1 MVSSTDIAQRII
13 EAILAQ
19 RLAPGTRL
27 GEQNLSMLFD
37 CSRTLVR
44 EALVRLATRGIV
56 TVSSRR
62 GWYVVQPSH
71 DEAREA
77 FEARRV
83 IETGLIRRTG
93 PVDKAAVKR
102 LKQHLKRE
110 QDALKGDDVG
120 QRSYLLGDFHVCLA
134 ECLGNQLLADTLR
147 DYTAR
152 TTLIAM
158 LYQSTHD
165 AVQSCQDHVA
175 IVEALERGDVAQAER
190 LMEEHIGQVQA
201 ALRLAP
207 TNDPLANLREA
218 LAPLSPAPR
227 APKGRAAAKDAPA
240 DLPHWL
246 ADDFLRAV
254 AMLLMAWA
262 WARIGTAP
270 GADTARWQTAQNG
283 FWRWVWPEFGMRLA
297 MLDASL
303 GTA

>member
-1 MVSSTDIAQRII
+1 
-13 EAILAQ
+13 
-19 RLAPGTRL
+19 
-27 GEQNLSMLFD
+27 MLFD

-44 EALVRLATRGIV
+44 EALVRLAARGIV
-56 TVSSRR
+56 TVSARR

-93 PVDKAAVKR
+93 PVDKAAIKR
-102 LKQHLKRE
+102 LKQHLKQE

-147 DYTAR
+147 DFTAR

-175 IVEALERGDVAQAER
+175 IVEALSRGDVAQAER

-207 TNDPLANLREA
+207 VNDPLADLREA
-218 LAPLSPAPR
+218 LAPISPAPR
-227 APKGRAAAKDAPA
+227 APKSRASTPKPPDPAPETYLGA
-240 DLPHWL
+240 
-246 ADDFLRAV
+246 
-254 AMLLMAWA
+254 LL
-262 WARIGTAP
+262 
-270 GADTARWQTAQNG
+270 
-283 FWRWVWPEFGMRLA
+283 
-297 MLDASL
+297 
-303 GTA
+303 

>member
-27 GEQNLSMLFD
+27 GEQNLSLLFD

-44 EALVRLATRGIV
+44 EALVRLAARGIV

-71 DEAREA
+71 EEAREA

-83 IETGLIRRTG
+83 IETGLIRRNG
-93 PVDKAAVKR
+93 AVGKAAIKR
-102 LKQHLKRE
+102 LRQHVKQE
-110 QDALKGDDVG
+110 QAALKGSDIG

-175 IVEALERGDVAQAER
+175 IVEALERGDVAQAEH

-207 TNDPLANLREA
+207 VDDPLADLRQA
-218 LAPLSPAPR
+218 LAPVNAGHAVSNATPSSPQPPETYLGA
-227 APKGRAAAKDAPA
+227 
-240 DLPHWL
+240 
-246 ADDFLRAV
+246 
-254 AMLLMAWA
+254 LL
-262 WARIGTAP
+262 
-270 GADTARWQTAQNG
+270 
-283 FWRWVWPEFGMRLA
+283 
-297 MLDASL
+297 
-303 GTA
+303 

>member
-27 GEQNLSMLFD
+27 GEQSLSLLFD

-44 EALVRLATRGIV
+44 EALVRLAARGIV

-102 LKQHLKRE
+102 LKQHLKQE
-110 QDALKGDDVG
+110 QAALAGSDVG

-175 IVEALERGDVAQAER
+175 IVEALARGDTALAER

-207 TNDPLANLREA
+207 ANDPLANLREA
-218 LAPLSPAPR
+218 LAPVREAQSPSASPARSR
-227 APKGRAAAKDAPA
+227 ATAKKSPPPNPSTDTYLGA
-240 DLPHWL
+240 
-246 ADDFLRAV
+246 
-254 AMLLMAWA
+254 LL
-262 WARIGTAP
+262 
-270 GADTARWQTAQNG
+270 
-283 FWRWVWPEFGMRLA
+283 
-297 MLDASL
+297 
-303 GTA
+303 

>member
-13 EAILAQ
+13 EAVLAQ

-27 GEQNLSMLFD
+27 GEQNLSLLFD

-44 EALVRLATRGIV
+44 EALVRLAARGIV

-71 DEAREA
+71 EEAREA

-83 IETGLIRRTG
+83 IETGLIRRHG
-93 PVDKAAVKR
+93 AVDKTAIKRLRQHVRQEQAAVK
-102 LKQHLKRE
+102 
-110 QDALKGDDVG
+110 GSDVG

-165 AVQSCQDHVA
+165 AEQSCQDHVA
-175 IVEALERGDVAQAER
+175 IVEALERGDVALAER
-190 LMEEHIGQVQA
+190 LMEDHIGQVQA

-207 TNDPLANLREA
+207 VDDPLADLRLA
-218 LAPLSPAPR
+218 LAPVKPPSPVSPSKPPPPETYLGA
-227 APKGRAAAKDAPA
+227 
-240 DLPHWL
+240 
-246 ADDFLRAV
+246 
-254 AMLLMAWA
+254 LL
-262 WARIGTAP
+262 
-270 GADTARWQTAQNG
+270 
-283 FWRWVWPEFGMRLA
+283 
-297 MLDASL
+297 
-303 GTA
+303 